1 MDEATFRTH
10 ILHHT
15 KMCQQIRSK
24 LKKMLMQL
32 SLPEIAIERY
42 ILNYIG
48 TPKFNFY
55 KKIKIDTRLKSSIKM
70 ISHTELI
77 PGKKYYIYQPSTKYL
92 PHAFYR
98 GTFVRKHGML
108 NLFDVTG
115 IKPVEYLGE
124 LNFGTTEM
132 YYDLD
137 KIKEN
142 STKAKQN
149 MEKRALNMILKN
161 ILNED
166 FVWY

>member
-1 MDEATFRTH
+1 
-10 ILHHT
+10 
-15 KMCQQIRSK
+15 
-24 LKKMLMQL
+24 
-32 SLPEIAIERY
+32 
-42 ILNYIG
+42 
-48 TPKFNFY
+48 
-55 KKIKIDTRLKSSIKM
+55 
-70 ISHTELI
+70 
-77 PGKKYYIYQPSTKYL
+77 
-92 PHAFYR
+92 
-98 GTFVRKHGML
+98 ML

-149 MEKRALNMILKN
+149 MEKRALHMILKN